1 MTIVLKSPVRLVAS
15 CASRVEFPIGQKSFQ
30 GAQLART
37 LPRVRS
43 QVPQIRFQMRWSA
56 GVRRMV
62 LNILSV
68 STMSIV
74 ITDQGHKRLKRLKY
88 ILKNGNENDLNDLD
102 LKLGFLLSLEE
113 MENIV

>member
-15 CASRVEFPIGQKSFQ
+15 CASRAEFAIGKKSFQ

-43 QVPQIRFQMRWSA
+43 QVPQIRFQIRWSA
-56 GVRRMV
+56 GVRMV
-62 LNILSV
+62 LNIMSV

-74 ITDQGHKRLKRLKY
+74 ITDQGHKRLKRLKKKY
-88 ILKNGNENDLNDLD
+88 FEKWG
-102 LKLGFLLSLEE
+102 
-113 MENIV
+113 